1 MFNTFFLLHRLIYTV
16 LCQKD
21 FEKPPSERTSNS
33 DSGNI
38 ANIVIC
44 FYVLKFSKENCFTLP
59 FHCTAQCAE
68 HSTKEGFNN
77 LLHREFL
84 IKNQETLQTSVFSLI
99 LLKKMFPT
107 FCLLHFPIYR
117 AFRTTSFIEHV

>member
-44 FYVLKFSKENCFTLP
+44 FYVLKFSKEYCFTLP
-59 FHCTAQCAE
+59 FYCTVPGAGQKLFILSAYCTALF
-68 HSTKEGFNN
+68 TKRFEPPD
-77 LLHREFL
+77 
-84 IKNQETLQTSVFSLI
+84 SLSMS
-99 LLKKMFPT
+99 KKK
-107 FCLLHFPIYR
+107 
-117 AFRTTSFIEHV
+117 

>member
-44 FYVLKFSKENCFTLP
+44 FYVLKFSKEYCFTLP
-59 FHCTAQCAE
+59 FYCTVPCAGR
-68 HSTKEGFNN
+68 STKEGFNH

-84 IKNQETLQTSVFSLI
+84 MKNQETMQISVFNLI
-99 LLKKMFPT
+99 LLISSKMFHT
-107 FCLLHFPIYR
+107 FSLLYCPVYR
-117 AFRTTSFIEHV
+117 AL